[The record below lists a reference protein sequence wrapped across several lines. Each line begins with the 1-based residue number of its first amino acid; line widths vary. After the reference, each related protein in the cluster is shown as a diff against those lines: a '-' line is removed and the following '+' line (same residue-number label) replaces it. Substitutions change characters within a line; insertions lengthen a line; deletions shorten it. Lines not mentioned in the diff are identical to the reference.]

1 MRFIEN
7 ISRRLQ
13 KWDKYPFED
22 MQSSNIF
29 VSSFLL
35 NAIIL
40 VAIIVTTIFTGY
52 RTESL
57 QWFYGMSQVVGLF
70 GSIIALVKFNRVKKM
85 KEAGLNVTNEEFLAA
100 NYRTA
105 FLFYWVIGLVLSSF
119 AVILVYWLISK
130 FI

>member
-35 NAIIL
+35 NAIIF
-40 VAIIVTTIFTGY
+40 VAIIITTIFTGY
-52 RTESL
+52 RTEAL

-70 GSIIALVKFNRVKKM
+70 GSIIALVTFNRVKKM
-85 KEAGLNVTNEEFLAA
+85 KEAGLNVTNEDFLAA

-105 FLFYWVIGLVLSSF
+105 FLFYWIVGLVLSSF
-119 AVILVYWLISK
+119 AVILVYWPISK
-130 FI
+130 LV